1 MSQNKQR
8 LSWLEMLKV
17 NQRAY
22 LLFYKRYP
30 RMILS
35 RFALIIWKALTP
47 YVGIYFSALIIEE
60 LVGAKNPGRIR
71 FLVLLTL
78 FLIAAGSL
86 VTALLEKWKNVQSA
100 GMWLKIKKILSEKL
114 FETDYVNLNET
125 KNMELYSAICQN
137 HNRRWLGPLSHSG
150 RLRSPVP
157 DGDSDPWRRLPDP
170 FPFHKPGTGKCREI
184 YHFKQSVICDFN
196 RFDYA
201 GSHLHFAC
209 TCRKSWTLSDQPG
222 RYP

>member
-60 LVGAKNPGRIR
+60 LAGAKNPGRIR

-100 GMWLKIKKILSEKL
+100 GMKRKIWSCILP
-114 FETDYVNLNET
+114 
-125 KNMELYSAICQN
+125 SARTTTALAGAFIALWKTAKPCA
-137 HNRRWLGPLSHSG
+137 RR
-150 RLRSPVP
+150 
-157 DGDSDPWRRLPDP
+157 
-170 FPFHKPGTGKCREI
+170 
-184 YHFKQSVICDFN
+184 
-196 RFDYA
+196 
-201 GSHLHFAC
+201 
-209 TCRKSWTLSDQPG
+209 
-222 RYP
+222 

>member
-60 LVGAKNPGRIR
+60 LAGAKNPGRIR
-71 FLVLLTL
+71 FLVYFILCLCDICCHSCCQQGK
-78 FLIAAGSL
+78 FLKYCGKERVIIRTIIG
-86 VTALLEKWKNVQSA
+86 
-100 GMWLKIKKILSEKL
+100 
-114 FETDYVNLNET
+114 TD
-125 KNMELYSAICQN
+125 I
-137 HNRRWLGPLSHSG
+137 
-150 RLRSPVP
+150 RS
-157 DGDSDPWRRLPDP
+157 
-170 FPFHKPGTGKCREI
+170 I
-184 YHFKQSVICDFN
+184 
-196 RFDYA
+196 
-201 GSHLHFAC
+201 
-209 TCRKSWTLSDQPG
+209 
-222 RYP
+222 

>member
-17 NQRAY
+17 NKRAY

-60 LVGAKNPGRIR
+60 LAGAKNPGRIR

-78 FLIAAGSL
+78 FLIASGSL
-86 VTALLEKWKNVQSA
+86 VTALLGQNFLDLQPHSSALNV
-100 GMWLKIKKILSEKL
+100 
-114 FETDYVNLNET
+114 
-125 KNMELYSAICQN
+125 
-137 HNRRWLGPLSHSG
+137 
-150 RLRSPVP
+150 
-157 DGDSDPWRRLPDP
+157 LP
-170 FPFHKPGTGKCREI
+170 FF
-184 YHFKQSVICDFN
+184 Q
-196 RFDYA
+196 
-201 GSHLHFAC
+201 
-209 TCRKSWTLSDQPG
+209 KS
-222 RYP
+222 R

>member
-60 LVGAKNPGRIR
+60 LAGAKNPGRIR

-100 GMWLKIKKILSEKL
+100 GMWQ
-114 FETDYVNLNET
+114 
-125 KNMELYSAICQN
+125 A
-137 HNRRWLGPLSHSG
+137 
-150 RLRSPVP
+150 
-157 DGDSDPWRRLPDP
+157 DSDSAG
-170 FPFHKPGTGKCREI
+170 HHAPG
-184 YHFKQSVICDFN
+184 
-196 RFDYA
+196 
-201 GSHLHFAC
+201 
-209 TCRKSWTLSDQPG
+209 
-222 RYP
+222 

>member
-60 LVGAKNPGRIR
+60 LAGAKNPWTDSFSGASY
-71 FLVLLTL
+71 
-78 FLIAAGSL
+78 LIFDSCRQPCNGSPGKM
-86 VTALLEKWKNVQSA
+86 EERSKRWNVAEDQ
-100 GMWLKIKKILSEKL
+100 EN
-114 FETDYVNLNET
+114 FV
-125 KNMELYSAICQN
+125 
-137 HNRRWLGPLSHSG
+137 
-150 RLRSPVP
+150 
-157 DGDSDPWRRLPDP
+157 
-170 FPFHKPGTGKCREI
+170 REA
-184 YHFKQSVICDFN
+184 V
-196 RFDYA
+196 
-201 GSHLHFAC
+201 
-209 TCRKSWTLSDQPG
+209 
-222 RYP
+222 

>member
-60 LVGAKNPGRIR
+60 LAGAKNPGRIR

-125 KNMELYSAICQN
+125 KKMELYSAICQN
-137 HNRRWLGPLSHSG
+137 HNSAGWGLYRTLEDCEALCQTVIVILGGASL
-150 RLRSPVP
+150 
-157 DGDSDPWRRLPDP
+157 
-170 FPFHKPGTGKCREI
+170 
-184 YHFKQSVICDFN
+184 
-196 RFDYA
+196 
-201 GSHLHFAC
+201 
-209 TCRKSWTLSDQPG
+209 TLSLFTS
-222 RYP
+222 

>member
-60 LVGAKNPGRIR
+60 LAGAKNPGRIR
-71 FLVLLTL
+71 FLDLQPHSSALNVLP
-78 FLIAAGSL
+78 FFQKSRYKAACSYQ
-86 VTALLEKWKNVQSA
+86 K
-100 GMWLKIKKILSEKL
+100 
-114 FETDYVNLNET
+114 
-125 KNMELYSAICQN
+125 
-137 HNRRWLGPLSHSG
+137 
-150 RLRSPVP
+150 
-157 DGDSDPWRRLPDP
+157 
-170 FPFHKPGTGKCREI
+170 
-184 YHFKQSVICDFN
+184 
-196 RFDYA
+196 
-201 GSHLHFAC
+201 
-209 TCRKSWTLSDQPG
+209 
-222 RYP
+222 